1 MNPKVSV
8 VIASYN
14 TEKYIV
20 ECVNSVFNQ
29 DYPNVELV
37 VVNDGSTDATG
48 ALLAEVVRNHSNV
61 KVVNQENQGQS
72 VARSGHR

>member
-1 MNPKVSV
+1 MISCLQLKNTAESKMNPKVSV

-48 ALLAEVVRNHSNV
+48 ALLGRCE
-61 KVVNQENQGQS
+61 
-72 VARSGHR
+72 

>member
-48 ALLAEVVRNHSNV
+48 ALLGRCE
-61 KVVNQENQGQS
+61 
-72 VARSGHR
+72 